1 MNHIIHQIMHIVE
14 GMSPHHWLLVLA
26 AMIAVGFF
34 TMRGVG
40 SRSHY

>member
-1 MNHIIHQIMHIVE
+1 MSHIFQRIMHTVDC
-14 GMSPHHWLLVLA
+14 MSPHHWLLVLG
-26 AMIAVGFF
+26 AMIVVGFL